1 MSKINEVSTYLSEHG
16 WYLKDFKYNK
26 DKTETLLF
34 KNTNLKTLRIC
45 VKHMIKTREVVKVWI
60 DIDLNYNEL
69 YLIQRRKDLEYFI
82 EAFNVVKNAL
92 DKLENELVK
101 PMCEKFN
108 LPLIDW
114 AIYEDKYGYVD
125 IRDLE
130 EWLENEKRKRVFKD
144 KTNTA

>member
-1 MSKINEVSTYLSEHG
+1 MGKRNEVSNYLSERG
-16 WYLKDFKYNK
+16 WYLKDFEYNK

-34 KNTNLKTLRIC
+34 KNTNLKTFGIC
-45 VKHMIKTREVVKVWI
+45 VKHVIKTREVVKVWV

-92 DKLENELVK
+92 DKLENGLVK

-114 AIYEDKYGYVD
+114 AILEDKNDYVD
-125 IRDLE
+125 VRDLE
-130 EWLENEKRKRVFKD
+130 EWLKSETKD
-144 KTNTA
+144 ISNK